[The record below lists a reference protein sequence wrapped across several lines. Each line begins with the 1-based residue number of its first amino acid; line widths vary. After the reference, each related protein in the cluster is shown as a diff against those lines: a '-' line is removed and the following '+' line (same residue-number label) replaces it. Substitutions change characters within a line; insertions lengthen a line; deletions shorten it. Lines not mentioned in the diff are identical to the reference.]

1 MEICVSSCGK
11 GVAQDG
17 TEELEFLLLLKLL
30 LLFLLL
36 HHFCDRLWAQR
47 YSVGLVVVC
56 TAEASTVVA

>member
-1 MEICVSSCGK
+1 MSSCGK

-36 HHFCDRLWAQR
+36 HHFCDRL
-47 YSVGLVVVC
+47 
-56 TAEASTVVA
+56 

>member
-11 GVAQDG
+11 GVAQDW

-36 HHFCDRLWAQR
+36 HHFCDRL
-47 YSVGLVVVC
+47 
-56 TAEASTVVA
+56 

>member
-1 MEICVSSCGK
+1 MSSCGK

-36 HHFCDRLWAQR
+36 HFCYDRL
-47 YSVGLVVVC
+47 
-56 TAEASTVVA
+56 

>member
-17 TEELEFLLLLKLL
+17 TEEFLLLLKLL

-36 HHFCDRLWAQR
+36 HHFCDRL
-47 YSVGLVVVC
+47 
-56 TAEASTVVA
+56 